1 MCVVGWYVVEG
12 KRKVGD
18 EEGCCKWEVVDQ
30 EKTEEGRGVS
40 K

>member
-1 MCVVGWYVVEG
+1 MEG
-12 KRKVGD
+12 KRKVGED

-30 EKTEEGRGVS
+30 DKKEEGRGVS